1 MCACFL
7 ALLTL
12 IWVLF
17 LGGVLF
23 LKNREI
29 KKYSGTVIHTHARY
43 GKIDIFRDSYGIPHI
58 NASQPYGIYYG
69 SGYAQAQDRLFQ
81 MDTKRK
87 MGQGRLS
94 EFAGNQTIEMDLFFR
109 SLNLQR
115 MAQAYAEKASD
126 HVRTALQAFAD
137 GINDYVRSLRVM
149 PIDYYLF
156 GMGFEEW
163 VISDSYLMV
172 EVSAACMI
180 MDYQLEPL
188 RTKIAEVFGFDFAAE
203 VLPAR
208 KENMFKE
215 VVMIN
220 DEELKQM
227 GLYESSSLNGFDQF
241 LKHNKITH
249 FNSTRNMIK
258 LMNNLKFLHEYGGGS
273 NAWAI
278 SGNFTKSGKPIL
290 GSDPHLSHNIPHFWY
305 QMELIYK
312 DKYAIGFAIPG
323 VPSVAIGRNNY
334 YSQGFTLINSD
345 VADFYEETIQNGKYL
360 YDGQYIDLKTR
371 TEVFKIKGC
380 DPLVQEIQYTHHGP
394 LLDKSL
400 SFVGRSKVVYSGKV
414 TSVVWTGFHDM
425 DSTMHAYINSID
437 IRSIEQLK
445 AMKLSTM
452 SWQLNSLIITRD
464 NHIGAFGLGTF
475 PIRRNQYMGAF
486 IKNGSDPQNDWLGYI
501 PNHQK
506 MHVIDP
512 HKGYVISANN
522 KFASDNYVYQFS
534 VTQTYNTGRIS
545 RIESIVEKKLQS
557 GEKFTEQ
564 DMMAMQL
571 DTQDYFAVLIIPKMV
586 QLYKQY
592 GAEFLT
598 EQQRTKYDEW
608 MGLLSKWDGDVRK
621 ESQEALIYNIWEMKF
636 ADSLFQLQ
644 FTQAEHDQV
653 VYNLQFD
660 HFTLRY
666 LTMWAEGTKSTQQEW
681 CKTDAN
687 QHVTQNNCMHNL
699 MQSLVDTE
707 STIIQKC
714 GTDRSNWKWGNIRHK
729 TLKHT
734 IFGQHPL
741 LKLLFNRKHS
751 DAGNRRTIN
760 LSAYAPINDDFDSY
774 MSSGARIVI
783 NQDENEK
790 SYWILDTGASESL
803 FSSHYDDQLALFK
816 NGTYIEMKQGEK
828 HFHEYTTVLRLRYE
842 SEGQDPI
849 PIEKE
854 RNDL

>member
-1 MCACFL
+1 
-7 ALLTL
+7 
-12 IWVLF
+12 
-17 LGGVLF
+17 
-23 LKNREI
+23 
-29 KKYSGTVIHTHARY
+29 
-43 GKIDIFRDSYGIPHI
+43 
-58 NASQPYGIYYG
+58 
-69 SGYAQAQDRLFQ
+69 
-81 MDTKRK
+81 
-87 MGQGRLS
+87 
-94 EFAGNQTIEMDLFFR
+94 
-109 SLNLQR
+109 
-115 MAQAYAEKASD
+115 
-126 HVRTALQAFAD
+126 
-137 GINDYVRSLRVM
+137 
-149 PIDYYLF
+149 
-156 GMGFEEW
+156 
-163 VISDSYLMV
+163 
-172 EVSAACMI
+172 
-180 MDYQLEPL
+180 
-188 RTKIAEVFGFDFAAE
+188 
-203 VLPAR
+203 
-208 KENMFKE
+208 
-215 VVMIN
+215 
-220 DEELKQM
+220 
-227 GLYESSSLNGFDQF
+227 
-241 LKHNKITH
+241 
-249 FNSTRNMIK
+249 
-258 LMNNLKFLHEYGGGS
+258 
-273 NAWAI
+273 
-278 SGNFTKSGKPIL
+278 
-290 GSDPHLSHNIPHFWY
+290 
-305 QMELIYK
+305 
-312 DKYAIGFAIPG
+312 
-323 VPSVAIGRNNY
+323 
-334 YSQGFTLINSD
+334 
-345 VADFYEETIQNGKYL
+345 
-360 YDGQYIDLKTR
+360 
-371 TEVFKIKGC
+371 
-380 DPLVQEIQYTHHGP
+380 
-394 LLDKSL
+394 
-400 SFVGRSKVVYSGKV
+400 
-414 TSVVWTGFHDM
+414 
-425 DSTMHAYINSID
+425 
-437 IRSIEQLK
+437 
-445 AMKLSTM
+445 
-452 SWQLNSLIITRD
+452 
-464 NHIGAFGLGTF
+464 
-475 PIRRNQYMGAF
+475 MGAF

-512 HKGYVISANN
+512 RKGYVISANN

-608 MGLLSKWDGDVRK
+608 MGLLSKWDGDVQK

-681 CKTDAN
+681 CKTEAN

-774 MSSGARIVI
+774 MSSGAR
-783 NQDENEK
+783 
-790 SYWILDTGASESL
+790 
-803 FSSHYDDQLALFK
+803 
-816 NGTYIEMKQGEK
+816 
-828 HFHEYTTVLRLRYE
+828 
-842 SEGQDPI
+842 
-849 PIEKE
+849 
-854 RNDL
+854 